1 MAGPLSDDP
10 GEGIPAIAA
19 LTAAIAAAGAD
30 AVRRGLVLASGGNLS
45 ARIPGHD
52 AFVVTARGTWLD
64 SLGAAVD
71 FAVVGLDGS
80 WDPSGPVPSSEWK
93 LHWRTYQARPDA
105 GAIIHLHPQ
114 MAVLLD
120 ALGHPIR
127 LLTRDH
133 ALYVRRVARV
143 PFFDNETDELADF
156 AAGAALESD
165 AIVLAFH
172 GCSSIGATVRDAYRV
187 ALNLEEAAQATFR
200 MLQLGDTTTA
210 FPADALEALLRGG

>member
-1 MAGPLSDDP
+1 MTEGSELS
-10 GEGIPAIAA
+10 A
-19 LTAAIAAAGAD
+19 LTAAIAAVGAD

-45 ARIPGHD
+45 ARSPGRD
-52 AFVVTARGTWLD
+52 AFVVTARGTWLN
-64 SLGAAVD
+64 SLGDAAD
-71 FAVVGLDGS
+71 FVVVGLDGS
-80 WDPSGPVPSSEWK
+80 WDPTGSVPSSEWK
-93 LHWRTYQARPDA
+93 LHWRTYLARPDA

-143 PFFDNETDELADF
+143 PFFDNETDELADS
-156 AAGAALESD
+156 AAQAARESD

-187 ALNLEEAAQATFR
+187 ALNLEEAAHATFR
-200 MLQLGDTTTA
+200 MLQLGDTATA
-210 FPADALEALLRGG
+210 FPPDALEALLRSG

>member
-1 MAGPLSDDP
+1 MGDDF
-10 GEGIPAIAA
+10 AA
-19 LTAAIAAAGAD
+19 VTAAMAAAAAD

-45 ARIPGHD
+45 ARLPGRD
-52 AFVVTARGTWLD
+52 AFLVTARGTWLD
-64 SLGAAVD
+64 SLEPAD
-71 FAVVGLDGS
+71 FVVVGMDGS
-80 WDPSGPVPSSEWK
+80 WAPAEDGRVPSSEWK

-120 ALGHPIR
+120 ALGQPIR

-143 PFFDNETDELADF
+143 PFLDNETDELAD
-156 AAGAALESD
+156 AAAAAARDSD

-210 FPADALEALLRGG
+210 FPADALEALLGT

>member
-1 MAGPLSDDP
+1 MTDDLA
-10 GEGIPAIAA
+10 E
-19 LTAAIAAAGAD
+19 LTVAMAAAAAD

-45 ARIPGHD
+45 ARLPGRD

-64 SLGAAVD
+64 SLGPAD
-71 FAVVGLDGS
+71 FVTVGMDGS
-80 WDPSGPVPSSEWK
+80 WAPGEGGRVPSSEWK

-114 MAVLLD
+114 VAVLLD

-143 PFFDNETDELADF
+143 PFLDNETDALAD
-156 AAGAALESD
+156 AAAAAALESD

-210 FPADALEALLRGG
+210 FPADALEALLQGG

>member
-1 MAGPLSDDP
+1 MVS
-10 GEGIPAIAA
+10 
-19 LTAAIAAAGAD
+19 
-30 AVRRGLVLASGGNLS
+30 
-45 ARIPGHD
+45 
-52 AFVVTARGTWLD
+52 
-64 SLGAAVD
+64 
-71 FAVVGLDGS
+71 LDGA
-80 WDPSGPVPSSEWK
+80 WEPGVDGRVPSSEWK

-105 GAIIHLHPQ
+105 GAIVHLHPQ

-143 PFFDNETDELADF
+143 PFFDNETDALAD
-156 AAGAALESD
+156 AAAHAATESD

-172 GCSSIGATVRDAYRV
+172 GCSSIGATVADAYRV

-210 FPADALEALLRGG
+210 FPADVLEVLLQG

>member
-1 MAGPLSDDP
+1 ME
-10 GEGIPAIAA
+10 EGSELAA
-19 LTAAIAAAGAD
+19 LTTAIAAAGAD

-45 ARIPGHD
+45 ARIPGGD

-64 SLGAAVD
+64 ALGTPSD

-80 WDPSGPVPSSEWK
+80 WDPAGPVPSSEWK

-120 ALGHPIR
+120 ALGYPIR

-143 PFFDNETDELADF
+143 PFFDNETDELAGS
-156 AAGAALESD
+156 AARAALDSD

-172 GCSSIGATVRDAYRV
+172 GCSSIGASVPDAYRV

-210 FPADALEALLRGG
+210 FPADALEALLRGR